1 MVNAMAGVLS
11 WCPGAEWVDSGSGQC
26 YAVFTQSSSFS
37 DAVEAQQLCHNS
49 SSELAS
55 IPDSVAE
62 SIVLEL
68 LRNVTVCENRCVV
81 EKYCDEYVSVCL
93 SVCLCVCPRGYLQN
107 HTRDLCQIF
116 VHVAYGRGSVLLRRR
131 CDTLCTSG
139 FVDDI
144 MFIFYNGRIA
154 V

>member
-81 EKYCDEYVSVCL
+81 EKYCDEYVSVC
-93 SVCLCVCPRGYLQN
+93 VCLCVCVSVREDISRT
-107 HTRDLCQIF
+107 TRAIF
-116 VHVAYGRGSVLLRRR
+116 AKFLSMLPMAVARSSSGVVVIRYVLPVLLM
-131 CDTLCTSG
+131 TSCLSS
-139 FVDDI
+139 I
-144 MFIFYNGRIA
+144 MA